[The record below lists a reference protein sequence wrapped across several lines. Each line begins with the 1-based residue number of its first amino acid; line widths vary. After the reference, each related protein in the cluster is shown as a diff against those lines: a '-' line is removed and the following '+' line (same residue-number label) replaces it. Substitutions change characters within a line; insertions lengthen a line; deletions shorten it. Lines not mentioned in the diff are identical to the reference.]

1 MASAGEK
8 ALHAALKTRAFDPVY
23 YFFGEDDFL
32 KGAAVRNLVDAAVDP
47 ATRDFN
53 LEQRRAGEVDAESLD
68 VLLGTPPMLADRRV
82 VVLRDV
88 DKLKKDARAQLD
100 RHLKRPASD
109 TVLLLVAPAGAKT
122 DKGLSDRSTAVEFAP
137 LSADRVLKWLH
148 HHATTTLDR
157 TITAGAAALLIEAV
171 GADLAQLA
179 VELDK
184 LASFSDAT
192 IDEDAVAAIVG
203 VRRGE
208 SVSDLLDAIAAKDI
222 RTALSLVTGVL
233 QLPKTTAVS
242 IVMALTTQTLALSYG
257 VALRGRGTAPRDVQ
271 RIHVAAQG
279 DGRLSGATVGR
290 GGHRLEPH
298 DRPLERHR
306 AGCGALGAARGRCCA
321 QGVAPLVRGTAP
333 HVARARAVR
342 RRRRGPRAGWPSV
355 APCGM
360 NEITSSVPSVPSF
373 LSVLASSPSS
383 VSRCCP

>member
-257 VALRGRGTAPRDVQ
+257 VALRERGTAPRAMFNEYMSLLKETGAFPGRPWGEAVTAWSRTTD
-271 RIHVAAQG
+271 HWSATELDAALLALLAA
-279 DGRLSGATVGR
+279 DAALKESRLSSEEQLLTSLVLALCGAGAADRAR
-290 GGHRLEPH
+290 GG
-298 DRPLERHR
+298 R
-306 AGCGALGAARGRCCA
+306 ASHHAA
-321 QGVAPLVRGTAP
+321 
-333 HVARARAVR
+333 
-342 RRRRGPRAGWPSV
+342 
-355 APCGM
+355 
-360 NEITSSVPSVPSF
+360 
-373 LSVLASSPSS
+373 
-383 VSRCCP
+383 